1 MKGIYIVNSVER
13 CKRMHLILIVL
24 YPVLTLGVRIRILTI
39 RKLLIDFMDGK
50 ELNRSIN
57 PDDAIV
63 YGAAIQAA
71 VLSGDSSDALKDVL
85 LIDVA
90 PLSLGIETAG
100 GVMTNLIDRN
110 SRIPCK
116 TSKTFTTYS
125 DNQPGVH
132 IQVFEGER
140 AMTRDNHKLGN
151 FDLTGIPP
159 APRGVPQID
168 VECDLDAYK

>member
-1 MKGIYIVNSVER
+1 MSGNSSE
-13 CKRMHLILIVL
+13 
-24 YPVLTLGVRIRILTI
+24 
-39 RKLLIDFMDGK
+39 
-50 ELNRSIN
+50 
-57 PDDAIV
+57 
-63 YGAAIQAA
+63 
-71 VLSGDSSDALKDVL
+71 ALKDVL

-116 TSKTFTTYS
+116 TSKTSTTYS

-140 AMTRDNHKLGN
+140 DMTRYNHKFGN

-168 VECDLDAYK
+168 LI

>member
-1 MKGIYIVNSVER
+1 MEGIYIVNSVER
-13 CKRMHLILIVL
+13 CKRMHLVLIVL
-24 YPVLTLGVRIRILTI
+24 YPVFTLGVRIRILTI
-39 RKLLIDFMDGK
+39 QKLLIDFMDGK

-71 VLSGDSSDALKDVL
+71 VLSGDSSDALKYVL

-90 PLSLGIETAG
+90 TLSLWIETAG

-116 TSKTFTTYS
+116 TSKTFTTY
-125 DNQPGVH
+125 
-132 IQVFEGER
+132 
-140 AMTRDNHKLGN
+140 
-151 FDLTGIPP
+151 
-159 APRGVPQID
+159 
-168 VECDLDAYK
+168 